1 MQISEILSSDSILC
15 GQAFSSK
22 KTTLEEL
29 SKLLANTDS
38 SISYIE
44 VLDCLVAR
52 EKLGSTGLGNGIAI
66 PHGRLKGS
74 KKTIGT
80 FIQLQ
85 YGIDYDAIDEAPVD
99 LLFALL
105 VPEDSTDEHL
115 KTLAHLAEMFS
126 NTETLE
132 QLRSETSVEGIYKIL
147 TG

>member
-15 GQAFSSK
+15 GQVFSSK

-38 SISYIE
+38 SISYTE
-44 VLDCLVAR
+44 VFDCLVAR

-66 PHGRLKGS
+66 PHGRLKGG
-74 KKTIGT
+74 KKTIAA

-85 YGIDYDAIDEAPVD
+85 FGIDYDAIDEAPVD
-99 LLFALL
+99 LMFALL

-132 QLRSETSVEGIYKIL
+132 QLRSATSVEGIYKTL

>member
-15 GQAFSSK
+15 GQSFSSK
-22 KTTLEEL
+22 KSTLEEL
-29 SKLLANTDS
+29 SKLLANTDP

-44 VLDCLVAR
+44 VFDCLVAR
-52 EKLGSTGLGNGIAI
+52 EKLGSTGLGKGVAI

-74 KKTIGT
+74 KKTIAA
-80 FIQLQ
+80 FVQLQ
-85 YGIDYDAIDEAPVD
+85 HGINYDAIDEAPVD
-99 LLFALL
+99 ILFALL
-105 VPEDSTDEHL
+105 VPENSTDEHL

-132 QLRSETSVEGIYKIL
+132 HLRSEASIEGIYKIL

>member
-15 GQAFSSK
+15 GQSFSSK
-22 KTTLEEL
+22 KSTLEEL
-29 SKLLANTDS
+29 SKLLANTDP

-44 VLDCLVAR
+44 VFDCLVAR
-52 EKLGSTGLGNGIAI
+52 EKLGSTGLGKGVAI

-74 KKTIGT
+74 KKTIAA
-80 FIQLQ
+80 FVQLQ
-85 YGIDYDAIDEAPVD
+85 HGINYDAIDEPPVD
-99 LLFALL
+99 ILFALL
-105 VPEDSTDEHL
+105 VPENSTDEHL

-132 QLRSETSVEGIYKIL
+132 HLRSEASIEGIYKIL

>member
-44 VLDCLVAR
+44 VFDCLVAR
-52 EKLGSTGLGNGIAI
+52 EKLGSTGLGHGIAI

-74 KKTIGT
+74 KKTIAA

-85 YGIDYDAIDEAPVD
+85 FGVGYDAIDDAPVD

-115 KTLAHLAEMFS
+115 QTLAHLAEIFS